1 LRLCA
6 ETPGSDPHKP
16 LVFAGGFA
24 QAARIMLKIRGV
36 VLGLLLATMAHAQNL
51 QIDLANLR
59 EDVRGLSQRLSEL
72 TLRLEQVEAE
82 NRDLRSKAGTAE
94 KNYATLSQL
103 NDSVADLNR
112 TIKTATTAT
121 KTETMQQVATQIDRL
136 AKQTNA
142 AIDALAK
149 NMATRPTVQSFSDDY
164 SKEGVSY
171 TVVKGDTLA
180 VIAKKTGAKQQDI
193 INANKISD
201 PSKIQVGQTL
211 FIPGGK

>member
-1 LRLCA
+1 
-6 ETPGSDPHKP
+6 
-16 LVFAGGFA
+16 
-24 QAARIMLKIRGV
+24 MLKIRGV

-112 TIKTATTAT
+112 TIKTATAAT

>member
-1 LRLCA
+1 MQ
-6 ETPGSDPHKP
+6 K
-16 LVFAGGFA
+16 F
-24 QAARIMLKIRGV
+24 RGV
-36 VLGLLLATMAHAQNL
+36 VLGLLLATVAHAQNP
-51 QIDLANLR
+51 QIDIANLR

-82 NRDLRSKAGTAE
+82 NRDLKAKAGAAE
-94 KNYATLSQL
+94 KNYVTLSQL

-112 TIKTATTAT
+112 TIKSATGAA
-121 KTETMQQVATQIDRL
+121 KTETLQQVATQIDRL

-149 NMATRPTVQSFSDDY
+149 NMATRPAVQSFSEDY
-164 SKEGVSY
+164 PKEGVSY
-171 TVVKGDTLA
+171 TVQKGDTLA

-193 INANKISD
+193 INANKLTD
-201 PSKIQVGQTL
+201 PSKIQLGQTL